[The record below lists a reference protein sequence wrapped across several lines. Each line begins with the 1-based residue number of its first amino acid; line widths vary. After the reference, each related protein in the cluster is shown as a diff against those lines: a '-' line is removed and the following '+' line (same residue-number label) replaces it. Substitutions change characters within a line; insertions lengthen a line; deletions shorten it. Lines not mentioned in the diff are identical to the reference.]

1 MNKMKITNVDNVLLI
16 FLLLMRPSNSIKLS
30 ISKKEF
36 DDFYSQ
42 LLNDDAAGDQ
52 KYFEK
57 AKLRLEMAMFGHE
70 IEETFKNINQMQ
82 LAECQK
88 QIFEQKRRDFDELM
102 GSIMEISYRDKC
114 ELWKFWNDLEY
125 TIEKNQ
131 LKTVRM
137 DNFYAIIRYQNPNGP
152 FEVNCERVGRELS
165 DKNGIIDGELEEKL
179 KAFSADTKSAHFG
192 AILFLLGAR
201 RDGEEAGSIC
211 GILREGS
218 GIWEF
223 SKYFGTK
230 QLENESNFAYQLR
243 MLRIIN
249 EPKSLERI
257 LAIKAKIKQIT
268 FSFLEV
274 IEFKEPILMGL
285 DLIDEATLSEEYF
298 RIVSDESISEND
310 LKMGEAEL
318 KISLRIYFGR
328 IWNIFSKVSQLK
340 RQNIRQM
347 KGQNKEKLDK
357 IFGQIEQIWDIEM
370 AGFVVTVYSIDKP
383 ITLAK
388 AFKFWRKLVDLYN
401 KMPILKKIDRIE
413 KKEKC
418 QLEGKNNGT
427 IMQIARDELF
437 EEHLKNMGLL
447 YQKQNNFSDLLKNAS
462 DSDRRM
468 FVFRIR
474 DFFAPKAREQN
485 QLEVFKNRYTAFVA
499 LIKSHS
505 ELREML
511 RFEWANDDV
520 VRLQIKNYIKFL
532 DNDSQEKLWEWAK
545 FHLDVLAHY
554 QWLKKHMKNLAKAK
568 QELINNNLV
577 VMVEIWVDCENEFAD
592 GIYSESAANGFLHI
606 QSLRDLKKQMF
617 PGFDGLAINQM
628 HEECVKTLF
637 SHNQF
642 IQALKNIYVNGKR
655 ANEMFGAKAEIVK
668 MLVNG
673 SSKSVP
679 QITQEMPSNFAE
691 VDKKGTD
698 EEGIEAEETM
708 LRFKH
713 FLMSADGPVSD
724 NDKRLLTIETFY
736 FRHKKFIKELL
747 DFLRGLKSKEKPKLT
762 KIIIQIEVEAARADF
777 SGPSGDPKQKEA
789 QICYMNSFLSRM
801 MGNGTL
807 GEESE
812 SWRKYLKTRGSIEMK
827 QEEGEGDDELNRGV
841 PSSAESDQKWEKP
854 NCEDS
859 VLSSRVLNKLAKS
872 PILEENFV
880 KVLSA
885 LFKKFPQF
893 LQFVGQSLK
902 AIPTFETLEDNE
914 KAAHYKNLLENGKF
928 RDEKGTFS
936 LRLLWERANLLRKE
950 FGQKFHKEIFEANA
964 HLVAVLRVV
973 RVFAA
978 GEFAHLRMI
987 CLMAKFVY
995 FLEEMSEKRPDKEWH
1010 FLNSCFKMETPE
1022 LWHLQQKHTANEHF
1036 KFFATFLA
1044 NCPRTNEIAAILR
1057 ENEPSLLNLRNIL
1070 GKENMKKLWEIPQ
1083 IRDKLLDRNFFNDKL
1098 RLLALYRQVI
1108 GGQSKC
1114 ARMGARIGAD
1124 ISVWANW
1131 NFVRMSGDGNSSANG
1146 HLFGRVSLMPPG
1158 EETLLDDFWLFFR
1171 LSFSKCR
1178 NWAAQI
1184 GGTNGEEG
1192 EKQLAKLS
1200 VELNSLIPA
1209 IDQFIADGRKNKK
1222 LASDVSKYLNLWRE
1236 REKAATA
1243 QIAFRSIESAPNEC
1257 AGPIESVQKLH
1268 FANFSAFLNEQNAGP
1283 IKEAFDL
1290 LIAALTEKKK
1300 AQKNLLELLKIEEMK
1315 TFLNEIGVNFD
1326 GQNSKEK
1333 SKKAKNQNQKVSQ
1346 NLGET
1351 IKVNSEKIG
1360 GEILEENISKLS
1372 EENGE
1377 KSAQNLNNKNSAKNK
1392 KKKSKN
1398 KKVGDRKNCEKVEE
1412 FELENENLANNFCV
1426 ERSEERKKN
1435 ELLAEWHKINSA
1447 KDYYGDA
1454 TISGKYFEFVL
1465 DPSDAK
1471 RFLLDIGAIVHETGQ
1486 RFKAMDEMKKFG
1498 LFDHFLG
1505 EKLKNEW
1512 NELLEG
1518 NQWKNEENLAEFL
1531 EKLGKILAKIV
1542 TQMEGTAISEKDMK
1556 MAELKVPIHQRS
1568 LALSLIGDQKFEN
1581 VWTNLGENE
1590 RKEILFRLLGPIRV
1604 GPTRFAHLT
1613 MAWRRM
1619 REQIEIDQ
1627 MLYDKLL
1634 HPSSQIAFL
1643 LPTFPLYSQQLNFA
1657 QNKMAESKLTERF
1670 ENYLTESFHA
1680 NSVQKSD
1687 RETFEAEIKGAL
1699 MEIKQMVDEW
1709 SRGRARLLIS
1719 GSFLLGA
1726 HTIHSDIDL
1735 ICAVP
1740 GKAIKGRDFFGDQP
1754 SICKSN
1760 RCFCSPTDAED
1771 GGGAGANLSL
1781 FCRFCRHKKM
1791 TKSVAIS
1798 VGRVPMIQIKF
1809 AQIPFDI
1816 SFVSFLGLEILP
1828 PQIGNKFIA
1837 LAMQKL
1843 DINNGEHKKTL
1854 RILSSYQ
1861 STVHIANLVM
1871 DGPTTGSGSWGEQL
1885 LTHNA
1890 KNSETEPPK
1899 NKNFTKNAKNFRL
1912 MLLALKLWA
1921 KSDLFGFNF
1930 YVLMK

>member
-249 EPKSLERI
+249 EPK
-257 LAIKAKIKQIT
+257 K
-268 FSFLEV
+268 
-274 IEFKEPILMGL
+274 PILMGL

-298 RIVSDESISEND
+298 RIVSDESI
-310 LKMGEAEL
+310 
-318 KISLRIYFGR
+318 
-328 IWNIFSKVSQLK
+328 
-340 RQNIRQM
+340 
-347 KGQNKEKLDK
+347 
-357 IFGQIEQIWDIEM
+357 
-370 AGFVVTVYSIDKP
+370 T
-383 ITLAK
+383 
-388 AFKFWRKLVDLYN
+388 
-401 KMPILKKIDRIE
+401 
-413 KKEKC
+413 
-418 QLEGKNNGT
+418 
-427 IMQIARDELF
+427 
-437 EEHLKNMGLL
+437 
-447 YQKQNNFSDLLKNAS
+447 
-462 DSDRRM
+462 
-468 FVFRIR
+468 
-474 DFFAPKAREQN
+474 
-485 QLEVFKNRYTAFVA
+485 FVA

-577 VMVEIWVDCENEFAD
+577 
-592 GIYSESAANGFLHI
+592 
-606 QSLRDLKKQMF
+606 
-617 PGFDGLAINQM
+617 
-628 HEECVKTLF
+628 
-637 SHNQF
+637 
-642 IQALKNIYVNGKR
+642 ALKNIYVNGKR

-673 SSKSVP
+673 S
-679 QITQEMPSNFAE
+679 I
-691 VDKKGTD
+691 
-698 EEGIEAEETM
+698 
-708 LRFKH
+708 
-713 FLMSADGPVSD
+713 
-724 NDKRLLTIETFY
+724 
-736 FRHKKFIKELL
+736 
-747 DFLRGLKSKEKPKLT
+747 
-762 KIIIQIEVEAARADF
+762 EAARADF

-1300 AQKNLLELLKIEEMK
+1300 AQKNL
-1315 TFLNEIGVNFD
+1315 
-1326 GQNSKEK
+1326 
-1333 SKKAKNQNQKVSQ
+1333 
-1346 NLGET
+1346 
-1351 IKVNSEKIG
+1351 
-1360 GEILEENISKLS
+1360 
-1372 EENGE
+1372 
-1377 KSAQNLNNKNSAKNK
+1377 
-1392 KKKSKN
+1392 
-1398 KKVGDRKNCEKVEE
+1398 
-1412 FELENENLANNFCV
+1412 
-1426 ERSEERKKN
+1426 
-1435 ELLAEWHKINSA
+1435 
-1447 KDYYGDA
+1447 
-1454 TISGKYFEFVL
+1454 
-1465 DPSDAK
+1465 
-1471 RFLLDIGAIVHETGQ
+1471 
-1486 RFKAMDEMKKFG
+1486 
-1498 LFDHFLG
+1498 
-1505 EKLKNEW
+1505 
-1512 NELLEG
+1512 
-1518 NQWKNEENLAEFL
+1518 
-1531 EKLGKILAKIV
+1531 
-1542 TQMEGTAISEKDMK
+1542 
-1556 MAELKVPIHQRS
+1556 S

-1921 KSDLFGFNF
+1921 KNFHIYSNKYGFLNGVTITILAAKIILLFPGAPNSVPVQLESLAPEQLIWLNNIKTEKAMAVLTPAAFATQNAADLITNSTAQIIRMEMDEALTKIIALRMDTLDWALLLSNPTPFVDKFETFILINCMAEQSIGADEFCQFVDGRIRWQLFVDIDQSNGATAHLWPDLYSQNCEELSNKF
-1930 YVLMK
+1930 ISASFRQI